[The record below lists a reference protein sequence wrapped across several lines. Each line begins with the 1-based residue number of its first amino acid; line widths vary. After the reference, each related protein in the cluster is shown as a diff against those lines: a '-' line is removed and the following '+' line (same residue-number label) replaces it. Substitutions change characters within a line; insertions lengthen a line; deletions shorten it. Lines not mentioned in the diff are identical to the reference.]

1 MGKNLFTV
9 ENGKITSNNL
19 PLSTGNTNKSL
30 FSVDNGKITSN
41 TNLPSTIKK
50 VQPKNKKWYE
60 KFFKESDA
68 FNDGY
73 QFGDI
78 SQSLVSS
85 IGDIATGVGKGFM
98 NTVEG
103 VADAAQ
109 YGISDVL
116 DLVGLE
122 KAAKA
127 VKKNA
132 NFNSTGALFGENKEE
147 NDNLFSKGW
156 ADRLDKKSFIGE
168 TSDTVNQGIGNVAA
182 MAGLGYLTG
191 GTSTSSFV
199 SSFASAYGNTRS
211 KAYADGMDDD
221 TARKAATINGFA
233 EAISEQFFD
242 GFNIKGLKTEGWGS
256 KLVGK
261 IGSGVEKYFGT
272 NAGKIVM
279 KLLDASGE
287 GAEEII
293 SNMLVSTGND
303 IIHAIDKNYNYGME
317 NQTGNIFKDIKSDLT
332 SNETWDAFI
341 SATLTSALINGGNA
355 IITQSQKE
363 SLVKAYAKDN
373 NITVNEA
380 KKQFNQAV
388 AKVSNSNLDEN
399 SNFHDRIESEE
410 NAQKYLVR
418 ESRGKNFNLNNYIN
432 DGDTQNQSINV
443 NKDNFQNKEAIAPI
457 TVKELVEKENSAKNE
472 PNKQILPINY
482 DLINNSNIQNKSNL
496 LPMRNLNLVE
506 SAKTYNIDP
515 SSEAITSIN
524 KMLSDR
530 GINARFDANLF
541 NDSNA
546 NAIWMTNK
554 NESGATVREVIFNP
568 NADTKQLI
576 QDVAIHE
583 LYHDMVAG
591 GNADLVTD
599 LIESFNMRFP
609 DFQKAREELAKTYS
623 KAYQNSANFEQAID
637 EEVVANI
644 LGQKLGSQEY
654 TNRLVHEKPTIAKQI
669 YNFVIDKLNKL
680 NRLVGYK
687 SEKIFWEDVKNKF
700 EKAYREEYRNNL
712 REANIKISLSKNALQ
727 DVTSIATETREQA
740 ENNSNQFAKLKD
752 NTIKPLVDFGIE
764 DLPMLER
771 RGHVRENILTEEQAQ
786 KLGFSTK
793 NKHFHGL
800 GVKAYLEIIDSMDN
814 PIAVYQYTDKGKYSS
829 DNFIVVTPFEIDGH
843 KSIVPVEV
851 NKRGQYNQVEIDFN
865 KIKSNYLETKQDY
878 LKKMVQEGKIKEI
891 FTQSSAEQTS
901 LDKTNIPQSD
911 KNVKSD
917 ISIKY
922 SIPVNQNNTQELKDS
937 SFSYRG
943 SHQIENA
950 KKVTD
955 LDLNNLQERVIEV
968 NGGLSKQDYSDL
980 NKLKKILNSPNET
993 VKIYR
998 ASPVNELNSGDWVT
1012 TDKAYAKN
1020 VAEQNGGKVY
1030 EYEVKANQLF
1040 YPDDVKELPSLHRL
1054 SSFQYNDSV
1063 SNEFDNQGRKLSEE
1077 QQNYFKDSKVRDE
1090 NGNLEVVYHGSEK
1103 AGFTKFNRNF
1113 NFYTN
1118 NKNVAKSYTGS
1129 NEMVDTRKLES
1140 VFDAKTW
1147 LKGID
1152 DNLYIEGNDVYSYV
1166 DGDKILSYNTKEEL
1180 LQHLKRDIQ
1189 IEIGN
1194 TEAGGIY
1201 EGYANIIKP
1210 LVVNANGDKWSGI
1223 DINGIEIDNA
1233 KELLKKY
1240 GSSTFMEKS
1249 VIRTSTS
1256 DIVSAIYEA
1265 IDNGEL
1271 NYDGVIFKNIIDE
1284 GMFESGAKGETTS
1297 NVYVTFNSNQFKSVD
1312 NLEPTED
1319 ADIRYSQ
1326 GNSKWQEYLDKHYKK
1341 EGTGN
1346 LLSDLKTIEEKAQ
1359 EVVSDNKNLTDEEA
1373 QEMYVLENMP
1383 FELDQ
1388 KESERLEYLK
1398 NKEKGY
1404 KAKFPELKKNITY
1417 NDIKSEYSKYRDL
1430 TGFDSKTLNTAKQ
1443 FVPGYR
1449 NTEKRTKQQWLSIA
1463 NFIGSN
1469 LKTDSSEELTKYAIQ
1484 SWFSTKPNTKDTLN
1498 RQGKKYVKFSIDD
1511 WVNEVYEGAGVGKLV
1526 KENNILPVKA
1536 SINTNAEETKQI
1548 VPVDSINKKDT
1559 DSNVTPILPT
1569 RKVETGKGESNFASN
1584 IEYKTNMLSETSKDS
1599 ILSSDEV
1606 NYYKQVSNQESL
1618 EEAQYRLNKGG
1629 QSETFNWLTKDNSKA
1644 TSVDV
1649 AEGWILL
1656 KQYQDAV
1663 EKETDAIKKDEL
1675 NRSMVEVAKKM
1686 REMGTKAG
1694 QTVQAFNILN
1704 RLTPEGMVYYA
1715 QSELSE
1721 AYDKMSK
1728 NKTREWID
1736 DNRER
1741 FELTPEETQFILDN
1755 MKKIQGM
1762 KDGYDKRVKLA
1773 EIQKVMTDKL
1783 PPGKGSKIKSW
1794 MRLSM
1799 LFNPKTQVR
1808 NVVGNAAIAPVNYFG
1823 DLFSSYADKI
1833 IAKKTGVRTTGNINV
1848 KAILKGMKQGAYEAT
1863 NDYRKGINT
1872 KDMEGNR
1879 FEIGD
1884 GKSFDDKKM
1893 IGRALNRTESL
1904 LNYVMDV
1911 GDRIFSQ
1918 ASFENSLQN
1927 QMILNNTT
1935 EVTQDMIDIA
1945 RAESLQRTWN
1955 DNNAY
1960 TSFVLN
1966 TRKGLNKINIHGYGL
1981 GDILI
1986 PFAKTPANL
1995 TKAIVDYSPVGLVNA
2010 IVEGNNL
2017 KKSLMNGQYTSQ
2029 MQHRFVQDLGKATA
2043 GTMLYVLA
2051 YALAK
2056 AGKISGKSDDDK
2068 DTANFLKN
2076 TLGISSYSIK
2086 IGDKSFTYDWA
2097 QPIAAPLSIMSNIV
2111 SSKNNK
2117 GQALMEGIVGS
2128 LDTAGSILLEQSFL
2142 QSINSV
2148 LTDNDG
2154 FVSGLVNAVLDLP
2167 ARAIPTFSKQIADMV
2182 DGTQRTSFEYGK
2194 PLETA
2199 ANKIKAKIPFVSRSL
2214 APSVDTMGREIQ
2226 KYGGKNNIF
2235 NVFLNPANVN
2245 TENVSGSAKEIY
2257 RLYKSTGETDI
2268 MPRVAPYYVNQS
2280 GEKINMDS
2288 NQRAKYQKVSGSIIE
2303 RNIKELLTNSKY
2315 KNMNDTEKADIIN
2328 KIVNYS
2334 YNKAKSEVFNIPMS
2348 DNYKKIDS
2356 YVKENGSVAN
2366 YYLNKEE
2373 IDYSYN
2379 YPEKYKLIKQITTYD
2394 KYLTYQDNIDE
2405 VKKVYSNTNQRKNA
2419 VISYVNSLD
2428 MSIVQKAMLIKM
2440 NYSSFNQYNKQIIEY
2455 VNNQSLTIDE
2465 KSAILTKLGFKVKD
2479 GRVY

>member
-937 SFSYRG
+937 SFSY
-943 SHQIENA
+943 
-950 KKVTD
+950 
-955 LDLNNLQERVIEV
+955 
-968 NGGLSKQDYSDL
+968 
-980 NKLKKILNSPNET
+980 
-993 VKIYR
+993 
-998 ASPVNELNSGDWVT
+998 
-1012 TDKAYAKN
+1012 
-1020 VAEQNGGKVY
+1020 
-1030 EYEVKANQLF
+1030 
-1040 YPDDVKELPSLHRL
+1040 
-1054 SSFQYNDSV
+1054 
-1063 SNEFDNQGRKLSEE
+1063 DNQGKKLSKE
-1077 QQNYFKDSKVRDE
+1077 QQEFFKDSKTKDE
-1090 NGNLEVVYHGSEK
+1090 NGNLKVLYHGTPND
-1103 AGFTKFNRNF
+1103 FTKFSYDKLGTNGTLLGKG
-1113 NFYTN
+1113 FYLTDDI
-1118 NKNVAKSYTGS
+1118 NVAQ
-1129 NEMVDTRKLES
+1129 
-1140 VFDAKTW
+1140 A
-1147 LKGID
+1147 
-1152 DNLYIEGNDVYSYV
+1152 
-1166 DGDKILSYNTKEEL
+1166 
-1180 LQHLKRDIQ
+1180 
-1189 IEIGN
+1189 
-1194 TEAGGIY
+1194 
-1201 EGYANIIKP
+1201 YANKGENGKVMELYADIKKP
-1210 LVVNANGDKWSGI
+1210 LKW
-1223 DINGIEIDNA
+1223 
-1233 KELLKKY
+1233 
-1240 GSSTFMEKS
+1240 
-1249 VIRTSTS
+1249 
-1256 DIVSAIYEA
+1256 
-1265 IDNGEL
+1265 
-1271 NYDGVIFKNIIDE
+1271 
-1284 GMFESGAKGETTS
+1284 GETTIS
-1297 NVYVTFNSNQFKSVD
+1297 KEQYKSFVEAVNEATEGRLFADYSGEYTEKGSEQYNSILNDILMDYEYGGDDIDLVSGILNTTGMSWDKGYKILKDTTGYDGIIVTTDVYDSGEGNVYIPFQSNQIKNVD
-1312 NLEPTED
+1312 NINPTED

-2245 TENVSGSAKEIY
+2245 TENVSSSAKEIY

-2268 MPRVAPYYVNQS
+2268 MPRVAPYYINQN

-2303 RNIKELLTNSKY
+2303 MNIKKLLTNSKY
-2315 KNMNDTEKADIIN
+2315 KSMNDTEKADIIN
-2328 KIVNYS
+2328 KIVSYS

>member
-211 KAYADGMDDD
+211 KAYTDGMDDD

-937 SFSYRG
+937 SFSY
-943 SHQIENA
+943 
-950 KKVTD
+950 
-955 LDLNNLQERVIEV
+955 
-968 NGGLSKQDYSDL
+968 
-980 NKLKKILNSPNET
+980 
-993 VKIYR
+993 
-998 ASPVNELNSGDWVT
+998 
-1012 TDKAYAKN
+1012 
-1020 VAEQNGGKVY
+1020 
-1030 EYEVKANQLF
+1030 
-1040 YPDDVKELPSLHRL
+1040 
-1054 SSFQYNDSV
+1054 
-1063 SNEFDNQGRKLSEE
+1063 DNQGKKLSKE
-1077 QQNYFKDSKVRDE
+1077 QQEFFKDSKTKDE
-1090 NGNLEVVYHGSEK
+1090 NGNLKVLYHGTPND
-1103 AGFTKFNRNF
+1103 FTKFSYDKLGTNGTLLGKG
-1113 NFYTN
+1113 FYLTDDI
-1118 NKNVAKSYTGS
+1118 NVAQ
-1129 NEMVDTRKLES
+1129 
-1140 VFDAKTW
+1140 A
-1147 LKGID
+1147 
-1152 DNLYIEGNDVYSYV
+1152 
-1166 DGDKILSYNTKEEL
+1166 
-1180 LQHLKRDIQ
+1180 
-1189 IEIGN
+1189 
-1194 TEAGGIY
+1194 
-1201 EGYANIIKP
+1201 YANKGEDGKVMELYADIKKP
-1210 LVVNANGDKWSGI
+1210 LKW
-1223 DINGIEIDNA
+1223 
-1233 KELLKKY
+1233 
-1240 GSSTFMEKS
+1240 
-1249 VIRTSTS
+1249 
-1256 DIVSAIYEA
+1256 
-1265 IDNGEL
+1265 
-1271 NYDGVIFKNIIDE
+1271 
-1284 GMFESGAKGETTS
+1284 GETTIS
-1297 NVYVTFNSNQFKSVD
+1297 KEQYKSFVEAVNEATEGRLFADYSGEYTEKGSEQYNSILNDILMDYEYGGDDIDLVSGILNTTGMSWDKGYKILKDTTGYDGIIVTTDVYDSGEGNVYIPFQSNQIKNVD
-1312 NLEPTED
+1312 NINPTED

-1762 KDGYDKRVKLA
+1762 KAGYDKRVKLA

-1783 PPGKGSKIKSW
+1783 PPEKGSKIKSW

-1879 FEIGD
+1879 FEIGE

-2017 KKSLMNGQYTSQ
+2017 KKSLTNGQYTSQ

-2245 TENVSGSAKEIY
+2245 TENVSSSAKEIY

-2268 MPRVAPYYVNQS
+2268 MPRVAPYYVNQN
-2280 GEKINMDS
+2280 GEKITMTSD
-2288 NQRAKYQKVSGSIIE
+2288 QRAKYQKVSGSIIE